1 MNMEAM
7 VSTDRITL
15 KNMVFYGSH
24 GVSPA
29 ERELGQRFEID
40 LTLHVNLRS
49 AAAVDKLSATLNYG
63 DVYRV
68 VEQVA
73 TERVFNL
80 LETLAQVIAKEVLC
94 LFPAD
99 RVEVVVRKPRA
110 PIRGTIDHVEV
121 VIARNRDELDDL

>member
-1 MNMEAM
+1 MEAT
-7 VSTDRITL
+7 SHSDRITL

-40 LTLHVNLRS
+40 LTLYVNLRP

-63 DVYRV
+63 DVYKV

-94 LFPAD
+94 LFPTE

-121 VIARNRDELDDL
+121 VVARNRDELDDL